1 MASKKMTRSTQSII
15 YILAVLGFIVVI
27 NYLSNKAFK
36 RVDLTESKQYSIS
49 SASKEMLND
58 LDDIVNVK
66 VYFSENLPPR
76 LQNLESGVRDLLT
89 EFKVYAERNLRIEWE
104 DPSKDE
110 DTKSKV
116 RELGIPE
123 VQLQTVEKDKA
134 QVMNGFLGIAVLYAD
149 EKEVLPVIQDLTNFE
164 YDLMSAIMKVL
175 RTETPKVGV
184 VKTDTMPSLP
194 PNIQQQMQTPDGME
208 ETYKPIFENLRK
220 NYEVVTVDLSKG
232 EPIDPSIR
240 TLIVPG
246 GDDKSFSERDL
257 FEIDQYFMNGGNLIV
272 LADAM
277 KVDFQYG
284 INATPSSPRILEL
297 VKHYGVSVEPKMVL
311 DASCG
316 RVNIPQKVGMFEMNV
331 PVEYPYFIRLGAEGF
346 NTDNPAVSG
355 LSDVIMPWAS
365 PVKLLVGNADSTD
378 SGTVNATVLAHSS
391 EKSWTEAGRANLNPR
406 QNWPQV
412 LQNKQDQLEESNLM
426 VHVTGSFN
434 SYFAGKSVPSV
445 KQPGAEGDSVMSQI
459 SLSAQ
464 DSDRDITGQNV
475 KGHLVVAG
483 DSDFLSSQ
491 NAAPSNITLLMNL
504 VDWLTLDENLI
515 EIRSR
520 AIADRTLE
528 HDQLKE
534 GNSFANVIRYAN
546 VLGMPLLVI
555 ALGIVI
561 FFKRRETVNT
571 KPAGA
576 KTEEK
581 KQ

>member
-483 DSDFLSSQ
+483 
-491 NAAPSNITLLMNL
+491 P
-504 VDWLTLDENLI
+504 V
-515 EIRSR
+515 R
-520 AIADRTLE
+520 
-528 HDQLKE
+528 
-534 GNSFANVIRYAN
+534 
-546 VLGMPLLVI
+546 MPRHRISLCL
-555 ALGIVI
+555 
-561 FFKRRETVNT
+561 
-571 KPAGA
+571 
-576 KTEEK
+576 
-581 KQ
+581 